1 MYSGRRSNRRYS
13 PLSVVAAAAV
23 IAVSVTMSAMTSA
36 MSVLMIAVT
45 FTVTVAATFVIV
57 VMLMVVTASAA
68 TTTTATAAASFATQ
82 TVHHAL
88 NLLVGCLAALHH
100 LTLEVEL
107 HAGKRMIEIHCHRV
121 VGHLE
126 HVS

>member
-1 MYSGRRSNRRYS
+1 
-13 PLSVVAAAAV
+13 
-23 IAVSVTMSAMTSA
+23 MSAMTSA

-45 FTVTVAATFVIV
+45 LTVAVAATFMIV
-57 VMLMVVTASAA
+57 AMFMVVTASAD
-68 TTTTATAAASFATQ
+68 TTTTATAAASFAAQ

-88 NLLVGCLAALHH
+88 NLLVGCLTTLHH

-107 HAGKRMIEIHCHRV
+107 HTGKRMIEIHSHRV